1 MIARGKQIIEESKKP
16 AQDQSVTGVADVSGD
31 RSRDRSANSFNNRS
45 NNRSLAAQVSK
56 LGDVSKNSRGNDSR
70 SRLDQTRDQSMSR
83 MTSPMRGSH
92 NPNTINLRNL
102 RKFDKATGGFRDKNF
117 SEEYSVNKAEK
128 YLQRSASRPADRVNS
143 KSPVT

>member
-1 MIARGKQIIEESKKP
+1 
-16 AQDQSVTGVADVSGD
+16 
-31 RSRDRSANSFNNRS
+31 
-45 NNRSLAAQVSK
+45 
-56 LGDVSKNSRGNDSR
+56 
-70 SRLDQTRDQSMSR
+70 MSR

-128 YLQRSASRPADRVNS
+128 YLQRSGSRPADRVNS